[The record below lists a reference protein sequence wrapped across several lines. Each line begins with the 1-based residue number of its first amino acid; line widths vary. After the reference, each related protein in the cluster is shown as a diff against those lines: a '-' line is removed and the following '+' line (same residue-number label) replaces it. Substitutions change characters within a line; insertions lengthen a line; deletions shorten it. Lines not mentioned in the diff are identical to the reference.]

1 MRSTTMFAVFVA
13 GVASTLLV
21 IQLINRPATAQI
33 TNFSPPL
40 QSRFL
45 TPRSM
50 DADGLEELFNRVAR
64 NGGIAW
70 LPGGVYRINRTI
82 RIDGLGPIRIEGE
95 GQGDFFNPEGT
106 GFKSQPSRLVWT
118 GEPGGTMLS
127 IDYSS
132 GLSFSHMQFDG
143 RGRAGK
149 LVQLRSKPGWGAGN
163 LRFTRVVFRAADV
176 GLQCGEDEK
185 EPNSA
190 DNVYD
195 EVTFVGCKIGFKTVN
210 HQSVN
215 HHFRSLGV
223 QQCGVALDFERG
235 GNLNVDGWSATNFD
249 LFLRISTGGPNAGI
263 FRLVAGRPE
272 MAGLTKRFARLLE
285 AKDLHSCQV
294 IFEATQ
300 ETGAPINDR
309 LTDNSTEPVF
319 EIGNKTMLSLRNH
332 YHFRPSVKMDGGVY
346 IDEDGRWDMN
356 VVPDDP
362 AQSQINGGTVRI
374 VSPRN
379 LAGEMLKEMK
389 RN

>member
-1 MRSTTMFAVFVA
+1 MRSTTMIAVFVA

-21 IQLINRPATAQI
+21 IQSIDRPATAQI
-33 TNFSPPL
+33 TNISAPP

-106 GFKSQPSRLVWT
+106 GFKSQPTRLIWT
-118 GEPGGTMLS
+118 GEQGGTMLS
-127 IDYSS
+127 IDYSI

-149 LVQLRSKPGWGAGN
+149 LLQLRSKPGWGTGN
-163 LRFTRVVFRAADV
+163 LRFTRVVFRAADI
-176 GLQCGEDEK
+176 GLQCGESDMDG
-185 EPNSA
+185 NCA

-195 EVTFVGCKIGFKTVN
+195 DITFVGCKIGLKTVN

-223 QQCGVALDFERG
+223 QQCGVALDFEHG

-249 LFLRISTGGPNAGI
+249 LFLRVGTGGPNAGI

-272 MAGLTKRFARLLE
+272 MSGLTKKYAKLLE
-285 AKDLHSCQV
+285 AKDLHSCNV

-300 ETGAPINDR
+300 ETGASYNDR
-309 LTDNSTEPVF
+309 LPDNSAEPVF
-319 EIGNKTMLSLRNH
+319 EIGKYVTLTLRNH
-332 YHFRPSVKMDGGVY
+332 YHFRPSVKMEGGVY
-346 IDEDGRWDMN
+346 VDEHGRWDMN
-356 VVPDDP
+356 LAPEDP
-362 AQSQINGGTVRI
+362 SQSQMNGGEVRI

-379 LAGEMLKEMK
+379 LVGEALKELK